1 MLFTTSVLQSVINST
16 ILIWFTI
23 LVIALCYYGLI
34 FCVLK
39 NKNKNKNQKPIFFV
53 EGEAGNI
60 FISYVSCFGREKK
73 GEEKVIFGI
82 ITVI

>member
-60 FISYVSCFGREKK
+60 FISYVSCFGRKK
-73 GEEKVIFGI
+73 RGKKKSFLE
-82 ITVI
+82 